1 VAEQESGFEIR
12 GRFYP
17 WPTSFRLGDAVL
29 IEKVTGLDWPAFT
42 DRLPEE
48 DESPDTTEPDD
59 LVVVIGLMAASIW
72 QHHEQWRRDK
82 VVRYVE
88 GLDLETITFIGGD
101 EDEPAE
107 SDASP
112 PDLKAVG
119 ENISETS
126 PSPSTPLPDASSA
139 APSPSSS
146 GVQDSTTTSP
156 DSPPA
161 E

>member
-17 WPTSFRLGDAVL
+17 WPSSFRLGDAVL

-42 DRLPEE
+42 ERLPEE

-72 QHHEQWRRDK
+72 QSHEQWRRDK

-101 EDEPAE
+101 EDEPE
-107 SDASP
+107 EDARP

-119 ENISETS
+119 ETTS
-126 PSPSTPLPDASSA
+126 DPSPPPSTEKPEESSDE
-139 APSPSSS
+139 PSPSSS
-146 GVQDSTTTSP
+146 GAQDSTTTSP